1 MRQLHSLTIILKISL
16 ERILFLPPERI
27 QFSQLHEIVPKSRSE
42 IHYMKICKVRI
53 WIQKEQVRSGNNW
66 TVDVTKGLFL
76 PYKRVSYNSFC
87 DYHIWLTGK
96 KKKKSYFEKYFDV
109 LEDNFT
115 LQLKKMKAS
124 SSYFYINKCSN

>member
-1 MRQLHSLTIILKISL
+1 MHVTQIMRQLHSLTIILKISL

-96 KKKKSYFEKYFDV
+96 KK
-109 LEDNFT
+109 NHI
-115 LQLKKMKAS
+115 LKNILMFWKTILLYSWRKWKPVAVI
-124 SSYFYINKCSN
+124 FI